1 MYSDLRFILLVFTD
15 FAATILDE
23 LFNSAL
29 KGMYKFGI
37 IYNECTEN
45 TETYQFVLSYLL
57 NVPLQRF
64 QSWQYEIG

>member
-29 KGMYKFGI
+29 KGMHKFGI
-37 IYNECTEN
+37 IYNEN
-45 TETYQFVLSYLL
+45 TETYHFVLSYLL
-57 NVPLQRF
+57 NVPLQ
-64 QSWQYEIG
+64 